1 MEICAGNKS
10 NKLRNKYIKQSN
22 DKLLIE
28 CIDIILNSNSKFGY
42 TVLPYIKANYPQIPI
57 LDYVHM
63 EEWYNR
69 NGGYSRYSSMYSS
82 VIDKTLVC
90 NENSKKILESH
101 FNRINNEVETVY
113 IGVDEEKFNPNKYDA
128 VELKKK
134 YLGSENNKKILSFI
148 CRISEQKRPMLLLKI
163 I

>member
-1 MEICAGNKS
+1 
-10 NKLRNKYIKQSN
+10 
-22 DKLLIE
+22 
-28 CIDIILNSNSKFGY
+28 
-42 TVLPYIKANYPQIPI
+42 
-57 LDYVHM
+57 M

-163 I
+163 ISKLKELRPGFPSFGGRRWKSIKQNERRNSKNKNCQMK